1 MNPDHKEPVYEPPLF
16 FINQLRR
23 NSNFRMP
30 ESHSHDCYELYYL
43 LSGTQKFFIQHT
55 VHAMRP
61 HDLALISPG
70 LLHRTTYSQVSTHE
84 RIVIMF
90 DPCYIS
96 AITDVCPDL
105 MKDHFLGTPCL
116 HIPETSHEDI
126 MQTMNHLFA
135 EFEQKDEF
143 STILISQSL
152 CRLIVQL
159 KRLKLEE
166 HLPASAQLTPQDE
179 AIGKAAFFIS
189 QSYWQSITLE
199 DAAREANLNPT
210 YFSRKFKAVTGFGF
224 KEYLTQIRIQKA
236 AYELLHTSDSIT
248 DIATRCGFEN
258 SNYFGDLFYKVNGAS
273 PRAYRKARKS
283 R

>member
-1 MNPDHKEPVYEPPLF
+1 MNPDNKELTNDPPLF

-23 NSNFRMP
+23 NSSFRMP

-55 VHAMRP
+55 VHAMCP
-61 HDLALISPG
+61 HDFALISPG
-70 LLHRTTYSQVSTHE
+70 LLHRTTYSQVSAHE

-96 AITDVCPDL
+96 TLTDAFPDL
-105 MKDHFLGTPCL
+105 IKDNFLGTPCL
-116 HIPETSHEDI
+116 HISELCHEEI
-126 MQTMNHLFA
+126 MQTINHLFQ

-143 STILISQSL
+143 STMLTSQSL
-152 CRLIVQL
+152 CRLLVQL
-159 KRLKLEE
+159 TRLKQEE
-166 HLPASAQLTPQDE
+166 HTPAPLTPQDE

-236 AYELLHTSDSIT
+236 SYELLRTNDTIT
-248 DIATRCGFEN
+248 EIATRCGFEN

-273 PRAYRKARKS
+273 PRAYRKARKLK
-283 R
+283 

>member
-30 ESHSHDCYELYYL
+30 ESHSHDRYELYYL

-96 AITDVCPDL
+96 AITDVCPDM

-116 HIPETSHEDI
+116 HIPETSHEEI

-166 HLPASAQLTPQDE
+166 HLPASAPLTPQDE

>member
-1 MNPDHKEPVYEPPLF
+1 MNPDNKELTNDPPLF

-23 NSNFRMP
+23 NSSFRMP

-55 VHAMRP
+55 VHAMCP
-61 HDLALISPG
+61 HDFALISPG
-70 LLHRTTYSQVSTHE
+70 LLHRTTYSQVSAHE

-96 AITDVCPDL
+96 ALTDAFPDL
-105 MKDHFLGTPCL
+105 IKDNFLGTPCL
-116 HIPETSHEDI
+116 HVSELCHEEI
-126 MQTMNHLFA
+126 MQTINHLFQ

-143 STILISQSL
+143 STMLTSQSL
-152 CRLIVQL
+152 CRLLVQL
-159 KRLKLEE
+159 TRLKQEE
-166 HLPASAQLTPQDE
+166 HTPAPSPLTPQDE

-236 AYELLHTSDSIT
+236 SYELLHTNDTIT
-248 DIATRCGFEN
+248 EIATRCGFEN

-273 PRAYRKARKS
+273 PRAYRKARKLK
-283 R
+283 